1 MKARLLIIFF
11 TILLC
16 GMTFTTQT
24 DDFIDISS
32 FANINEINQQTIDLD
47 LNIDFDNK
55 K

>member
-16 GMTFTTQT
+16 AITLTTQT
-24 DDFIDISS
+24 DNFIDISS
-32 FANINEINQQTIDLD
+32 FANINETRQNTIDLD
-47 LNIDFDNK
+47 LNIDFENK